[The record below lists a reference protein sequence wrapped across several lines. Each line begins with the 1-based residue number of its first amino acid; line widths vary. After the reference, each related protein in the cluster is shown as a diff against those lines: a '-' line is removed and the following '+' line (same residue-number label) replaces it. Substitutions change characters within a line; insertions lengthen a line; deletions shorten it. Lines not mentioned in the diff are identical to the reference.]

1 MEAAAAAAKIANSVI
16 SFMEELD
23 NAIQTGTETLREFLG
38 TKQFES
44 TLAESGVVILYG
56 DRLSNKAENHEKF
69 KVCYAGG
76 HKDTIHLLLQ
86 EALIALEE

>member
-1 MEAAAAAAKIANSVI
+1 MEEVEAAKIANGVI
-16 SFMEELD
+16 SFMDELD
-23 NAIQTGTETLREFLG
+23 EAMRTGVDTIQEFLR
-38 TKQFES
+38 TKKFES

-56 DRLSNKAENHEKF
+56 DRLSNKAEDHEKF
-69 KVCYAGG
+69 KVCFAGG